1 MKKGEAQILDK
12 CELFFKLS
20 PMLDNKNY
28 QLDLLRRPRRLRQ
41 TSALRALV
49 EETDLKPAHLIQ
61 PLFVVEGSGVSELVD
76 SMPGI
81 ERHSV
86 DRMVE
91 ECAQLIDLG
100 LGGVALFPVVD
111 PEKKCDS
118 AREALN
124 PSNLIYRAMD
134 ALRSRFPELTI
145 VADLALD
152 PYTIHGHDGIIPVG
166 TNTPSNDATV
176 EILEEMAVL
185 SARAGATMV
194 APSDMMDGRVA
205 AIRTALDGD
214 GFTATL
220 ILSYAAKYASAFY
233 GPFRDAIG
241 SKSATEIIG
250 VDKSSYQLNPAN
262 RREALIEVS
271 LDEDEGADILMIK
284 PAGPYLDIIREVRDS
299 TDLPIAAYQVSG
311 EYAQIM
317 AAVEK
322 GWLDLTA
329 CRNESLLAIRRA
341 GADMIL
347 TYFAKAFA
355 EQS

>member
-1 MKKGEAQILDK
+1 MSDKKD
-12 CELFFKLS
+12 
-20 PMLDNKNY
+20 Y
-28 QLDLLRRPRRLRQ
+28 QLDLQRRPRRLRQ

-61 PLFVVEGSGVSELVD
+61 PLFVLEGSGKSEKVD
-76 SMPGI
+76 TMPGI
-81 ERHSV
+81 ERHSI
-86 DRMVE
+86 DRTVE
-91 ECAQLIDLG
+91 ECARLIDLG

-111 PEKKCDS
+111 TANKCDS

-124 PSNLIYRAMD
+124 PSSLIYRAIE
-134 ALRSRFPELTI
+134 AVRSHFPDWTV

-152 PYTIHGHDGIIPVG
+152 PYTLHGHDGIVPVG
-166 TNTPSNDATV
+166 KVAPENDVTV
-176 EILEEMAVL
+176 EILEEMALL
-185 SARAGATMV
+185 SARAGATVV

-205 AIRTALDGD
+205 AIRKALDGD
-214 GFTATL
+214 GFESTL

-241 SKSATEIIG
+241 SKAAAETIG

-262 RREALIEVS
+262 RREGLVEVS

-284 PAGPYLDIIREVRDS
+284 PACPYLDIIREVRDT

-322 GWLDLTA
+322 GWLDLNS
-329 CRNESLLAIRRA
+329 CRDESLLAIRRA
-341 GADMIL
+341 GADIVFS
-347 TYFAKAFA
+347 YFAKTYA
-355 EQS
+355 ERSG